1 MSRIAPERPWIRVDN
16 LNLKK
21 KKKQGNAINMS
32 NGKHFVMPH
41 YLLTHRTQK

>member
-1 MSRIAPERPWIRVDN
+1 MSRIAPEGPWIRVDN
-16 LNLKK
+16 LNF